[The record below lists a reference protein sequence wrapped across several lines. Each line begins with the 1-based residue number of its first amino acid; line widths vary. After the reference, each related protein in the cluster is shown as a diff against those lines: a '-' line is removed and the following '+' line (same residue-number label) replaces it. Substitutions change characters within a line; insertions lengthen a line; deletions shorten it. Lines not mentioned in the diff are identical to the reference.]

1 MKVTLQKN
9 SVTAEADFYKRVPGK
24 WILAGE
30 HTVLRG
36 GNGLVFPLFSQ
47 YLEISYFKTPDDFEI
62 ELQGANSENI
72 KKIVDSVF
80 DDCFSK
86 LNVDRNKIKGLALLR
101 SNILFGAGMGASATL
116 CVAVTEFFHY
126 LGFIKAESMY
136 DFARE
141 LENIFHGE
149 SSGLDVAVVLKKKPL
164 LFSRANGSV
173 ELEKTKLPL
182 LYLSHTGC
190 QGITKDCI
198 DRVKALLASDPT
210 GGQAIDDKM
219 KKSVAQFASL
229 LTEPNSLTAVV
240 LEKWAETLKLA
251 HSCFYDWGLV
261 NDTVK
266 AHEKLVLDSG
276 ALAVKLTGS
285 GAGGFMLSLWDKEPK
300 NLSFPI
306 IPCAEIK

>member
-1 MKVTLQKN
+1 MKVTLLKN
-9 SVTAEADFYKRVPGK
+9 KGSAEADFYRRVPGK

-36 GNGLVFPLFSQ
+36 GHGLVFPLFSQ
-47 YLEISYFKTPDDFEI
+47 YLEISYFKSNDDFEI
-62 ELQGANSENI
+62 ELAGVNSEGI
-72 KKIVDSVF
+72 KKIVISVF
-80 DDCFSK
+80 DTCFTK
-86 LNVDRNKIKGLALLR
+86 LNVDRNTIKGLALLR

-126 LGFIKAESMY
+126 LGYIAADLMY

-164 LFSRANGSV
+164 LFSRANGST
-173 ELEKTKLPL
+173 ELQNTKLPL

-190 QGITKDCI
+190 QGITKECVEK
-198 DRVKALLASDPT
+198 VKALLAIDPVR
-210 GGQAIDDKM
+210 GQAIDDKM
-219 KKSVAQFASL
+219 KLAVAQFAKL
-229 LTEPNSLTAVV
+229 LTEPNIADWI
-240 LEKWAETLKLA
+240 KTLNLA

-261 NDTVK
+261 NETVK

-285 GAGGFMLSLWDKEPK
+285 GAGGFMLSLWDKEPQ
-300 NLSFPI
+300 NLSFPM